1 MADFT
6 LHLHSPAEEFIPVL
20 MQTLQEEGFQA
31 TVSFNLEAARIEQTE
46 CGCPYH
52 GTNPC
57 TCQYIV
63 LLVSEKDSR
72 QPTFCPLILY
82 GRDAQVWLNLPEPH
96 AQMSRTPGELA
107 TLTNR
112 VQHLLQKRFPQRFPE
127 TG

>member
-6 LHLHSPAEEFIPVL
+6 LHLHSPAEEFVPVL

-31 TVSFNLEAARIEQTE
+31 TVSFNLEATRAEQTE
-46 CGCPYH
+46 CVCPHH
-52 GTNPC
+52 GNNPC

-63 LLVSEKDSR
+63 LLVSEKDAER
-72 QPTFCPLILY
+72 PAFCPLILY

-96 AQMSRTPGELA
+96 AQMSSAPGELTA
-107 TLTNR
+107 LTDR
-112 VQHLLQKRFPQRFPE
+112 VQHLLQKTFPQYYPE